1 MGKSGMKKRCL
12 RFFKKNYFQTEN
24 GFTMT
29 GYELTITVLAVIAA
43 FTIPSLLG
51 FVDDAKAKDC
61 RSKTNDIKRSYTDLV
76 VDKGVEVPTKYR
88 SFSIVDK
95 LSLIHI
101 SEPTRRS

>member
-12 RFFKKNYFQTEN
+12 RFFKKNYFQTEK
-24 GFTMT
+24 GFTMI
-29 GYELTITVLAVIAA
+29 ELIVTITVLAVIAA

-88 SFSIVDK
+88 ELFDC
-95 LSLIHI
+95 
-101 SEPTRRS
+101 